1 MNKAS
6 HICILLM
13 AVALLSL
20 LYANICYQTR
30 EVEVVE
36 IEETIIQTPTPTAT
50 PTSTPTPTPTPK
62 PNRVTRYYQ
71 SIIKGCYLDEIPL
84 TVTEL
89 ELTSLGKYFITAYCP
104 SECGYRV
111 YSDGTSNYPRGWTTA
126 SDTICHRASYSERY
140 TEPTTC
146 AISRSI
152 HRFGDTFYIK
162 EFDRVFVAEDT
173 GSAVKGKH
181 LDLFYE
187 EYSDVCS
194 FPTGYYT
201 VYSVEVNT
209 YQVKACKYDV
219 REIIHEY
226 QRNAI

>member
-1 MNKAS
+1 MNKEVNS
-6 HICILLM
+6 CIVLI
-13 AVALLSL
+13 ALAIMCMLFARLGISEPKYTMEL
-20 LYANICYQTR
+20 EKEDYAKVT
-30 EVEVVE
+30 V
-36 IEETIIQTPTPTAT
+36 TPTPT
-50 PTSTPTPTPTPK
+50 STPTPTPK

-71 SIIKGCYLDEIPL
+71 CVIKGCYLDEVPL
-84 TVTEL
+84 TRTEL
-89 ELTSLGKYFITAYCP
+89 ELTSLGKYFITAYSP
-104 SECGYRV
+104 QECGYN
-111 YSDGTSNYPRGWTTA
+111 GHNYPRGWTTA
-126 SDTICHRASYSERY
+126 SDTICHRASYENRY

-209 YQVKACKYDV
+209 YQVKACKYDI
-219 REIIHEY
+219 RELIHDY
-226 QRNAI
+226 QRNTF

>member
-1 MNKAS
+1 MNKEINS
-6 HICILLM
+6 CIVLIALAIMCLLLARLGISEPKYTM
-13 AVALLSL
+13 ELVKED
-20 LYANICYQTR
+20 YAKVT
-30 EVEVVE
+30 V
-36 IEETIIQTPTPTAT
+36 TPT
-50 PTSTPTPTPTPK
+50 PTSTPAPTPK
-62 PNRVTRYYQ
+62 PNRATVYYHNILKKCYFDEVT
-71 SIIKGCYLDEIPL
+71 LP
-84 TVTEL
+84 VTEL

-111 YSDGTSNYPRGWTTA
+111 YSDGTNNYPRGWTTA
-126 SDTICHRASYSERY
+126 SDTICHRASYENRY
-140 TEPTTC
+140 IEPTTC

-152 HRFGDTFYIK
+152 HRFGDLFYIK

-209 YQVKACKYDV
+209 YQVKACKYDI
-219 REIIHEY
+219 RRILC
-226 QRNAI
+226 NKMLTFDS

>member
-1 MNKAS
+1 MNKEVNS
-6 HICILLM
+6 CIVLI
-13 AVALLSL
+13 ALAIMCMLFARLGISEPKYTMEL
-20 LYANICYQTR
+20 EKEDYAKVT
-30 EVEVVE
+30 V
-36 IEETIIQTPTPTAT
+36 TPT
-50 PTSTPTPTPTPK
+50 PTSTPTPTPR
-62 PNRVTRYYQ
+62 PNRATRYYQ
-71 SIIKGCYLDEIPL
+71 SVIKGCFLDEVPL
-84 TVTEL
+84 TKTEL

-104 SECGYRV
+104 SECGYN
-111 YSDGTSNYPRGWTTA
+111 GHNYPAGWRTA
-126 SDTICHRASYSERY
+126 SDTICHRASYENRY

-152 HRFGDTFYIK
+152 HRFNDTFYIK

-201 VYSVEVNT
+201 VYSVEINT
-209 YQVKACKYDV
+209 YQVEACKYDV
-219 REIIHEY
+219 REILQKQFLRGGIE
-226 QRNAI
+226 